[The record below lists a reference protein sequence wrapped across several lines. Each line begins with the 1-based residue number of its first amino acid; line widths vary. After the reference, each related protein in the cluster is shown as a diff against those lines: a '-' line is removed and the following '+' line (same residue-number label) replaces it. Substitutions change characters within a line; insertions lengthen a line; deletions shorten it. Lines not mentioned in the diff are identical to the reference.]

1 MSSLPRAF
9 RPHASAAPPPDGM
22 PQGMPHGALPH
33 GALPVTG
40 LLTVATPLAT
50 AAAEQ
55 PRRGWPL
62 VLAAWAGYS
71 AMMVMLFELTATQGS
86 RTFGWSVPV
95 MFGVGAF
102 WAAAT
107 PLVRRLTVRL
117 APERVGMAR
126 SVALHGAAALA
137 LSVTSIVLRW
147 ALFALI
153 YRGEGAPSL
162 LGMLG
167 RLLDYYVFLY
177 ALLVALARAANSHRA
192 YVERARHAL
201 LAEARLARARL
212 AYLQRQLQPHFL
224 FNALNVTAEL
234 TQEAPSVAER
244 MLRQLARLL
253 RAATAHL
260 TEAEVRLRDELHVLD
275 AYVDVQRTRFG
286 DALQVTYDFDPRAMD
301 LLVPAFVL
309 QPLVENAIRHG
320 LASGQGRV
328 RVTTALGPDEQGGE
342 RLRLEVTNDGAPPL
356 SPERSSGGRTGGHGI
371 GLRNTRDRL
380 AQLYGNWHRLE
391 IRYAPGVGTTVELEL
406 PARPAPAHMPTR
418 VGAAPVESAP
428 PIDAAIVVELAPAA
442 APRREANAN
451 DAALAN
457 AASLGSVAS
466 VAAVGSAPAEP
477 EGDDAAVSPGLTVP
491 FRAIAGFWT
500 ACALVWCLQVL
511 LMGLGGIARLDEA
524 RNYLTQFVGAGTWAL
539 LTPLVLWLARR
550 VRLSREQWAGPLAL
564 HVVVCAALAVAQVAV
579 ARTVFGSDVPLFSI
593 AVVFP
598 MTLNGVIYASLVAW
612 SHARDFSLWHRERA
626 VATARL
632 EADLEVTRV
641 RSVAVELRP
650 EFVAGVLTGAAD
662 VAVAHPERAES
673 IVEELADLLRTLLDE
688 SRATRA
694 PTVREELALLGQ
706 SLDLLSLT
714 AGRPVR
720 LRSDVPADLQG
731 ATLSA
736 GALRRV
742 LDIACAR
749 VALADADALE
759 VRVTVT
765 AGASDAA
772 NVSGGVVRVTRTGP
786 WLVARV
792 RAAEEA
798 AGNASLAAAS

>member
-1 MSSLPRAF
+1 MSSLPRAL
-9 RPHASAAPPPDGM
+9 RPHASAPPSDGLPLGM
-22 PQGMPHGALPH
+22 PP

-50 AAAEQ
+50 AAAQ
-55 PRRGWPL
+55 RPRRGWPL

-71 AMMVMLFELTATQGS
+71 AMMVMLFEVTATQGTA
-86 RTFGWSVPV
+86 TFGWSVPV

-102 WAAAT
+102 WAAVT

-117 APERVGMAR
+117 APERVGLAR
-126 SVALHGAAALA
+126 SVALHGAAALG
-137 LSVTSIVLRW
+137 LSVASIVLRW
-147 ALFALI
+147 ALFAVI

-177 ALLVALARAANSHRA
+177 ALLVALSRAANSHRA

-260 TEAEVRLRDELHVLD
+260 TDAEVRLYDELHVLD

-286 DALQVTYDFDPRAMD
+286 DALTVTYDFDPRAMD

-320 LASGQGRV
+320 LASGQGQV
-328 RVTTALGPDEQGGE
+328 RVATALLPGTPGAE
-342 RLRLEVTNDGAPPL
+342 RLHLSVTNDGAPPL
-356 SPERSSGGRTGGHGI
+356 ATERPSVTRTGGHGI

-380 AQLYGNWHRLE
+380 AQLYGEWHRFD
-391 IRYAPGVGTTVELEL
+391 IRYDPGVGTTVELEL
-406 PARPAPAHMPTR
+406 PARSAPAHAPTR
-418 VGAAPVESAP
+418 VGATPPIESAP
-428 PIDAAIVVELAPAA
+428 PPDAAIVVELAPAA
-442 APRREANAN
+442 AARR
-451 DAALAN
+451 DAPAPEPPA
-457 AASLGSVAS
+457 
-466 VAAVGSAPAEP
+466 VAAEPA
-477 EGDDAAVSPGLTVP
+477 GDAVAVSPGLRVP

-524 RNYLTQFVGAGTWAL
+524 RNYLVQFVGAGTWAL
-539 LTPLVLWLARR
+539 LTPLVFWLARR
-550 VRLSREQWAGPLAL
+550 VRLSRERWAGPLAL
-564 HVVVCAALAVAQVAV
+564 HVVVCAVIAVAQVAV
-579 ARTVFGSDVPLFSI
+579 ARAVFGADVPLFSI

-612 SHARDFSLWHRERA
+612 SHARDFSVWHRERA

-632 EADLEVTRV
+632 EADLEMTRV

-662 VAVAHPERAES
+662 VAVTQPERAES
-673 IVEELADLLRTLLDE
+673 IVERLADLLRTLLDE

-694 PTVREELALLGQ
+694 PTVREELSLLEQ
-706 SLDLLSLT
+706 SLDVLSLT

-742 LDIACAR
+742 LDVASAR

-792 RAAEEA
+792 RAAEGTSGN
-798 AGNASLAAAS
+798 AGPAGGASLAAAS

>member
-1 MSSLPRAF
+1 MYRAAMTPPSPPRLPELG
-9 RPHASAAPPPDGM
+9 APPV
-22 PQGMPHGALPH
+22 A
-33 GALPVTG
+33 G
-40 LLTVATPLAT
+40 LLTVATPLGGT
-50 AAAEQ
+50 PAAER

-62 VLAAWAGYS
+62 VVVAWGAYS
-71 AMMVMLFELTATQGS
+71 ALMVTLFELTATRGA
-86 RTFGWSVPV
+86 RTLGWSVPV

-107 PLVRRLTVRL
+107 PLVRRLTLRL
-117 APERVGMAR
+117 APERVGVAR

-137 LSVTSIVLRW
+137 LSVASVLVRW
-147 ALFALI
+147 AIFRAAS
-153 YRGEGAPSL
+153 GPEGTPTL

-177 ALLVALARAANSHRA
+177 ALLVALVRASGSHRL

-234 TQEAPSVAER
+234 TQESPAVAER

-260 TEAEVRLRDELHVLD
+260 TDAEVRLRDELHVLD

-286 DALQVTYDFDPRAMD
+286 EALAVSYAFDPRAME

-320 LASGQGRV
+320 LASGRGRV
-328 RVTTALGPDEQGGE
+328 RVATALLEPEARGADALRGGQ
-342 RLRLEVTNDGAPPL
+342 RLRLTVTNDGAPPA
-356 SPERSSGGRTGGHGI
+356 PPAPAGAAAAPRAGGHGI

-380 AQLYGNWHRLE
+380 AQLYGAWHHFE
-391 IRYAPGVGTTVELEL
+391 IRHEAGVGTTVELEL
-406 PARPAPAHMPTR
+406 PARPAPEHAPTR
-418 VGAAPVESAP
+418 VGAAALEPSADP
-428 PIDAAIVVELAPAA
+428 DAAVVVELAPAA
-442 APRREANAN
+442 AGRRDTPAVAPP
-451 DAALAN
+451 
-457 AASLGSVAS
+457 ASATEP
-466 VAAVGSAPAEP
+466 APAAP
-477 EGDDAAVSPGLTVP
+477 DADAGLRIPARAVL
-491 FRAIAGFWT
+491 GFWT

-511 LMGLGGIARLDEA
+511 LMGLGGAAPLDEW
-524 RNYLTQFVGAGTWAL
+524 RNYALLFVSAGMWAL
-539 LTPLVLWLARR
+539 LTPAVLWLARR
-550 VRLSREQWAGPLAL
+550 VRLSREHWAGPLAA
-564 HVVVCAALAVAQVAV
+564 HVVACAALAVAQVLLPRLLFIRGA
-579 ARTVFGSDVPLFSI
+579 PLFTTG
-593 AVVFP
+593 AVFP
-598 MTLNGVIYASLVAW
+598 MTLNGVIYAALVAW
-612 SHARDFSLWHRERA
+612 SHARDFSHWHRERA

-632 EADLEVTRV
+632 EADLEQTRV

-650 EFVAGVLTGAAD
+650 GFVAGVLTGAAD
-662 VAVAHPERAES
+662 VAVAHPDRAEAV
-673 IVEELADLLRTLLDE
+673 VERLADLLRTLLDE
-688 SRATRA
+688 SRAGRA
-694 PTVREELALLGQ
+694 PTVREELALLEQ
-706 SLDLLSLT
+706 SLALLALT
-714 AGRPVR
+714 GGRAVR

-742 LDIACAR
+742 LDVAAAR
-749 VALADADALE
+749 VAVRDGDAAPLE

-792 RAAEEA
+792 RAADA
-798 AGNASLAAAS
+798 APGALAAAS

>member
-9 RPHASAAPPPDGM
+9 RPLASAAPSPDG
-22 PQGMPHGALPH
+22 GPH

-50 AAAEQ
+50 AAAER

-71 AMMVMLFELTATQGS
+71 AMMVMLFELTATQGA

-102 WAAAT
+102 WAAVT

-117 APERVGMAR
+117 APERVGLAR
-126 SVALHGAAALA
+126 SVALHGAAALG
-137 LSVTSIVLRW
+137 LSVTSVVLRW

-153 YRGEGAPSL
+153 YGGEGAPSL
-162 LGMLG
+162 LGMMG

-177 ALLVALARAANSHRA
+177 ALLVALSRAANSHRA

-260 TEAEVRLRDELHVLD
+260 TDAEVRLRDELHVLD

-320 LASGQGRV
+320 LASGRGRV
-328 RVTTALGPDEQGGE
+328 RVTTALGPGEQGGE

-356 SPERSSGGRTGGHGI
+356 SPDRPSGGRAGGHGI

-380 AQLYGNWHRLE
+380 AQLYGSWHRLE

-418 VGAAPVESAP
+418 VGAPPAESAP
-428 PIDAAIVVELAPAA
+428 PVDSAIVVELAPTAA
-442 APRREANAN
+442 ARREAPAL
-451 DAALAN
+451 DAA
-457 AASLGSVAS
+457 VAS
-466 VAAVGSAPAEP
+466 PATVAAVPPAEP
-477 EGDDAAVSPGLTVP
+477 EGDAATVSPGLRVP

-524 RNYLTQFVGAGTWAL
+524 RNYLTQFVGAATWAL

-550 VRLSREQWAGPLAL
+550 VRLSRERWAGPLAL
-564 HVVVCAALAVAQVAV
+564 HVVVCAALAVVQVAV
-579 ARTVFGSDVPLFSI
+579 ARTVVFGSELPLFSI

-598 MTLNGVIYASLVAW
+598 MTLNGVIYAALVAW
-612 SHARDFSLWHRERA
+612 SHARDFSVWHRERA

-662 VAVAHPERAES
+662 VAVAQPDRAEA

-694 PTVREELALLGQ
+694 PTVREELALLSQ

-742 LDIACAR
+742 LDVACAR
-749 VALADADALE
+749 VALADAEALE

-765 AGASDAA
+765 LGASDAA

-792 RAAEEA
+792 RAAEEV
-798 AGNASLAAAS
+798 AGSASLAAAS

>member
-9 RPHASAAPPPDGM
+9 RPLASAAPSPDG
-22 PQGMPHGALPH
+22 PPHALPH

-50 AAAEQ
+50 AAAER

-71 AMMVMLFELTATQGS
+71 AMMVMLFELTATQGA

-102 WAAAT
+102 WAAVT

-137 LSVTSIVLRW
+137 LSVASIVLRW

-234 TQEAPSVAER
+234 TQEAPSIAER

-260 TEAEVRLRDELHVLD
+260 TDAEVRLRDELHVLD

-286 DALQVTYDFDPRAMD
+286 DALQVTYDFEPRAMD

-320 LASGQGRV
+320 LASGRGRV
-328 RVTTALGPDEQGGE
+328 RVTTALGTSEQQGGE

-356 SPERSSGGRTGGHGI
+356 SPDRPAGGRTGGHGI

-406 PARPAPAHMPTR
+406 PARSAPAHMPSR
-418 VGAAPVESAP
+418 VGAPATESAP
-428 PIDAAIVVELAPAA
+428 PVDAAIVVELAPAA
-442 APRREANAN
+442 ARREATAP
-451 DAALAN
+451 DATMT
-457 AASLGSVAS
+457 SGTS
-466 VAAVGSAPAEP
+466 VAAVPPAEP
-477 EGDDAAVSPGLTVP
+477 DGDAAAVSPGLTVP

-511 LMGLGGIARLDEA
+511 LMGLGGVTRLDEP

-550 VRLSREQWAGPLAL
+550 VRLARERWAGPLAL
-564 HVVVCAALAVAQVAV
+564 HVVACAVLAVVQVAV
-579 ARTVFGSDVPLFSI
+579 ARTVVFGSELPLFSI
-593 AVVFP
+593 GAVFP

-612 SHARDFSLWHRERA
+612 SHARDFSVWHRERA

-632 EADLEVTRV
+632 EADLELTRV

-662 VAVAHPERAES
+662 VAVAHPARAET

-688 SRATRA
+688 SRAGRA

-720 LRSDVPADLQG
+720 LRSDVPPDLQG

-742 LDIACAR
+742 LDVACAR
-749 VALADADALE
+749 VALADAEALE

-792 RAAEEA
+792 RAAEEV
-798 AGNASLAAAS
+798 AGSASLAAAS